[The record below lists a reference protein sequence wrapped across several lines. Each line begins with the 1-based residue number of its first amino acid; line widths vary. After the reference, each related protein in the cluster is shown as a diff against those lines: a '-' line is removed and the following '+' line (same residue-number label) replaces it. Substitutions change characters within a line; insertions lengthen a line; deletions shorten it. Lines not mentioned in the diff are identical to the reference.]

1 METIDRRSSDTN
13 EKYHQID
20 ENVTKK
26 KKNRLMFDCWK
37 FPAVVFVSV
46 IADM

>member
-26 KKNRLMFDCWK
+26 KKKKQTN
-37 FPAVVFVSV
+37 V
-46 IADM
+46 